1 MIIPQLV
8 RRQGQHFDL
17 GQQMVLNM
25 LIGGIV
31 MVMSD
36 WLGST
41 LLSPFE
47 IPASIILALLGI
59 PVLFYL
65 MITQP
70 RSIE

>member
-1 MIIPQLV
+1 
-8 RRQGQHFDL
+8 
-17 GQQMVLNM
+17 MVLNM